1 MYPAFVLFIFSS
13 IFIAIRHIDLVVET
27 QIYNHRQEVVS
38 YTICKWY
45 KNEYMQSRTMI
56 RRTIDLLCETITLQ
70 YFL

>member
-27 QIYNHRQEVVS
+27 QIYNHRQGVVS

-70 YFL
+70 YK